1 MAVASLW
8 VYASESPTLSLEEQD
23 RESRF
28 ILDAALSYGTTA
40 TMLTD
45 GELVTVVS
53 APFPSFLIAIHHV
66 LAHFVI
72 LFFGGLDRISKVKYL
87 LDIC

>member
-1 MAVASLW
+1 MAVAFLW

-23 RESRF
+23 KESRF

-45 GELVTVVS
+45 RELVTVVS
-53 APFPSFLIAIHHV
+53 TPFPSFLIAIHHV

-87 LDIC
+87 WDIC

>member
-1 MAVASLW
+1 MAVASLR
-8 VYASESPTLSLEEQD
+8 VYTSESPTLRLEEQD
-23 RESRF
+23 IELRF
-28 ILDAALSYGTTA
+28 ILNAALSYGTSVV
-40 TMLTD
+40 MLTD
-45 GELVTVVS
+45 RGMMNVVG

-87 LDIC
+87 LSIC

>member
-8 VYASESPTLSLEEQD
+8 VYTSESPTLRLEEQD
-23 RESRF
+23 IELCF
-28 ILDAALSYGTTA
+28 ILNAALSYGTSVV
-40 TMLTD
+40 MLTD
-45 GELVTVVS
+45 RGMVNVVG

-87 LDIC
+87 LSIC